1 MAQKEPVY
9 ILIPAHNR
17 KQITLKCLATL
28 GQADYLER
36 YHVVVVD
43 DGSTDGTAEAIHTLY
58 ADATVLKG
66 DGNLWWTG
74 AIKKGMEYAYEQG
87 AEFFIWLNDDTLPAL
102 GCLPIMVA
110 QCVQYPNTIVAA
122 QCYEASDFE
131 TPTYGGQI
139 KEFLS
144 LRLFYTP
151 LNQTIACDCMS
162 GNLVCLPRSVIEKI
176 GYPPNDKLP
185 HCWADVVYTWEA
197 RKAGYK
203 LEVLGNATAICA
215 FNPLEEGWASSS
227 MPMAK
232 RWKLLLS
239 LKSNLY
245 PSAYWNYCKN
255 FYGSLA
261 LVPFIQVYLRLILF
275 TIVRWL
281 LPLRVLKQMKEWK
294 ERILSF
300 NA

>member
-74 AIKKGMEYAYEQG
+74 AIKKGMEYAFEQG

-131 TPTYGGQI
+131 TPTYGGQ
-139 KEFLS
+139 
-144 LRLFYTP
+144 P
-151 LNQTIACDCMS
+151 M
-162 GNLVCLPRSVIEKI
+162 
-176 GYPPNDKLP
+176 
-185 HCWADVVYTWEA
+185 
-197 RKAGYK
+197 
-203 LEVLGNATAICA
+203 
-215 FNPLEEGWASSS
+215 EG
-227 MPMAK
+227 K
-232 RWKLLLS
+232 
-239 LKSNLY
+239 
-245 PSAYWNYCKN
+245 
-255 FYGSLA
+255 
-261 LVPFIQVYLRLILF
+261 
-275 TIVRWL
+275 
-281 LPLRVLKQMKEWK
+281 
-294 ERILSF
+294 
-300 NA
+300 